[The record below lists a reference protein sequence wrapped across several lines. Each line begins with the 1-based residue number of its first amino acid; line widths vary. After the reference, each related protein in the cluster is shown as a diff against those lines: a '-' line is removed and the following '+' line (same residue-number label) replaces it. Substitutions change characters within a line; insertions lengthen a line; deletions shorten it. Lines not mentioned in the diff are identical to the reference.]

1 MQAQS
6 GNINHVEGFKKI
18 VKSHV
23 SSLKVAQQC
32 RYLAADAALY
42 VKETIVDL
50 DALGQLFI
58 TRVPQKLK
66 EAKTLIQS
74 ANFLIFA
81 SIFESYQGVWHPSH
95 YGDVEQKWLLVR
107 SEQATKREH
116 HTLNIPDVEAGR
128 AESQGLQTIVPAS
141 VCPSH

>member
-6 GNINHVEGFKKI
+6 GNINDVEGFKKI

-23 SSLKVAQQC
+23 SSHKAAQKC
-32 RYLAADAALY
+32 RYLVADAALY
-42 VKETIVDL
+42 VKETIVEL

-81 SIFESYQGVWHPSH
+81 PFV
-95 YGDVEQKWLLVR
+95 K
-107 SEQATKREH
+107 ATKVSG
-116 HTLNIPDVEAGR
+116 TLAIMVMSSRSGHWCAVSKRRN
-128 AESQGLQTIVPAS
+128 ESIIR
-141 VCPSH
+141 